1 VTTANFRVTPELVQ
15 EAAAN
20 CTSTA
25 AEIDAQLSALRSY
38 VSSLEEIWRGIAQDT
53 FQELMHGYD
62 IFARMMHDALTDIAT
77 GLTTNQFNY
86 ASAEAANIRN
96 LQPVN
101 GTPSPGQPGF
111 RLPPN
116 HF

>member
-1 VTTANFRVTPELVQ
+1 VITTNIRVTPELVH

-20 CTSTA
+20 CTTTA

-53 FQELMHGYD
+53 FQELMSDYD
-62 IFARMMHDALTDIAT
+62 IYARMMHDALTDIAT

-86 ASAEAANIRN
+86 VDKEAANIRN
-96 LQPVN
+96 LKPVH
-101 GTPSPGQPGF
+101 GTLMPGQPGF
-111 RLPPN
+111 HLPPN
-116 HF
+116 RF